1 MFMHRASA
9 LPRAPAA
16 PEIPVAPTHVL
27 DRLSLGKIVQIREQ
41 LLRAQ
46 AAGAR
51 VYRLESGDPSF
62 APPAHV
68 LAAMARAAE
77 QGHTH
82 YPPNAG
88 VPALRAAVRRKLAR
102 QNGVTLPNDDAVF
115 VTNGAMHALFVTF
128 AALLDAGDEVIVPDP
143 MWTEVVE
150 NIRLAGGVPVAVPLA
165 ARDGFAYS
173 AAEIERRVTPRTKA
187 IFVNTP
193 HNPTGAVLDREAL
206 GRIVR
211 LAVDRGLWV
220 VSDEA
225 YEDVI
230 YAPHTHHSAAALVQE
245 TAPGH
250 LERVVSIFS
259 MSKSHAMPGFRVGYL
274 VTTSPVLQ
282 DRLPKVMR
290 CSINGV
296 NSVAQW
302 AAAAAL
308 DGPQTHVAEMRAE
321 YEERRDTLLAALDGI
336 DGVRAFAPRGAFF
349 VWAELDPSLYARLGV
364 PDADGL
370 SRMLA
375 DRGVGSAPGDAF
387 GTHSADAIR
396 FAFSCDSAMVR
407 DGAAALRA
415 ILGGPAA
422 ETALGGGP
430 TRAARLA
437 SAATG

>member
-1 MFMHRASA
+1 MGA
-9 LPRAPAA
+9 
-16 PEIPVAPTHVL
+16 THVL
-27 DRLSLGKIVQIREQ
+27 DRLSLGKIVQIRER

-68 LAAMARAAE
+68 LAALGRAAE

-102 QNGVTLPNDDAVF
+102 QNGVALPDDEAVF

-150 NIRLAGGVPVAVPLA
+150 NIRLAGGVPVPVPLA

-173 AAEIERRVTPRTKA
+173 AAEIARRVTPRTKA
-187 IFVNTP
+187 VFVNTP
-193 HNPTGAVLDREAL
+193 HNPTGAVLDRAAL
-206 GRIVR
+206 ERIVR
-211 LAVDRGLWV
+211 LAADRGLWL

-230 YAPHTHHSAAALVQE
+230 YAPHAHHSVAAVAAAV
-245 TAPGH
+245 APA
-250 LERVVSIFS
+250 LAERVVSIFS

-274 VTTSPVLQ
+274 VTTSPLLQ
-282 DRLPKVMR
+282 GRLPKVMR

-321 YEERRDTLLAALDGI
+321 YEARRDLLLAALAGI

-349 VWAELDPSLYARLGV
+349 VWAELDSALYARLGV
-364 PDADGL
+364 ADADAL
-370 SRMLA
+370 SRLLA
-375 DRGVGSAPGDAF
+375 ERGIGSAPGDAF

-396 FAFSCDSAMVR
+396 FAFSCDTAMVR
-407 DGAAALRA
+407 DGAAALREI
-415 ILGGPAA
+415 ILGGAATAPPGAGHGLPA
-422 ETALGGGP
+422 
-430 TRAARLA
+430 A
-437 SAATG
+437 SAAPA

>member
-1 MFMHRASA
+1 M
-9 LPRAPAA
+9 AA
-16 PEIPVAPTHVL
+16 THVL

-41 LLRAQ
+41 LLRAH

-68 LAAMARAAE
+68 LAALSAAAE

-88 VPALRAAVRRKLAR
+88 VPALRAAIRRKLAR
-102 QNGVTLPNDDAVF
+102 RNGVVVPNDDAVF
-115 VTNGAMHALFVTF
+115 VTNGAMHALFVSF
-128 AALLDAGDEVIVPDP
+128 AAMLDAGDEVIVPDP

-150 NIRLAGGVPVAVPLA
+150 NIRLAGGVPVPVPLA

-173 AAEIERRVTPRTKA
+173 AAAIERRITPRTKA
-187 IFVNTP
+187 VFVNTP
-193 HNPTGAVLDREAL
+193 HNPTGAVLDRAAL
-206 GRIVR
+206 EDIVR
-211 LAVDRGLWV
+211 LAASRGLWL

-230 YAPHTHHSAAALVQE
+230 YAPHTHHSAAAVVADA
-245 TAPGH
+245 APAH
-250 LERVVSIFS
+250 ADRVVSIFS

-274 VTTSPVLQ
+274 VTTSPLLQ

-296 NSVAQW
+296 NSVSQW

-308 DGPQTHVAEMRAE
+308 DGPQTHVGAMRAE
-321 YEERRDTLLAALDGI
+321 YEVRRDLLLAALEGV
-336 DGVRAFAPRGAFF
+336 DGVRAFAPQGAFF
-349 VWAELDPSLYARLGV
+349 VWAELDPALYARLGV

-370 SRMLA
+370 SRLLA
-375 DRGVGSAPGDAF
+375 ERGVGSAPGDAF
-387 GTHSADAIR
+387 GVHSADAIR
-396 FAFSCDSAMVR
+396 FAYSCDTAMVR

-415 ILGGPAA
+415 IL
-422 ETALGGGP
+422 
-430 TRAARLA
+430 LA
-437 SAATG
+437 GAATAPAGAASRPARVAAPA

>member
-1 MFMHRASA
+1 M
-9 LPRAPAA
+9 AA
-16 PEIPVAPTHVL
+16 THVL

-68 LAAMARAAE
+68 LAALTTAAE

-88 VPALRAAVRRKLAR
+88 IPALRAAIRRKLAR
-102 QNGVTLPNDDAVF
+102 QNGVTLPNDDAIF
-115 VTNGAMHALFVTF
+115 VTNGAMHALFVSF
-128 AALLDAGDEVIVPDP
+128 AAMLDAGDEVIVPDP

-150 NIRLAGGVPVAVPLA
+150 NIRLAGGVPVPVPLA

-173 AAEIERRVTPRTKA
+173 AAEIERRITPRTTA

-206 GRIVR
+206 ERIVR
-211 LAVDRGLWV
+211 LAASRGLWL

-230 YAPHTHHSAAALVQE
+230 YAPHAHHSAAAVVAE
-245 TAPGH
+245 VAPAH
-250 LERVVSIFS
+250 ADRVVSIFS

-274 VTTSPVLQ
+274 VTTSPLLQ

-296 NSVAQW
+296 NSVSQW

-321 YEERRDTLLAALDGI
+321 YEVRRDLLLAALDGI
-336 DGVRAFAPRGAFF
+336 DGVRAFTPRGAFF
-349 VWAELDPSLYARLGV
+349 VWAELDPALYARLGV

-370 SRMLA
+370 SRLLA
-375 DRGVGSAPGDAF
+375 ERGVGSAPGDAF
-387 GTHSADAIR
+387 GVHSADAIR
-396 FAFSCDSAMVR
+396 FAYSCDTAMVR

-415 ILGGPAA
+415 VLLAGAATAPAA
-422 ETALGGGP
+422 GAS
-430 TRAARLA
+430 LA
-437 SAATG
+437 SRAPSAAIA

>member
-1 MFMHRASA
+1 M
-9 LPRAPAA
+9 AA
-16 PEIPVAPTHVL
+16 THVL

-68 LAAMARAAE
+68 LAALSAAAE

-88 VPALRAAVRRKLAR
+88 IPALRAAIRRKLAR
-102 QNGVTLPNDDAVF
+102 QNGVVVPDDDAVF
-115 VTNGAMHALFVTF
+115 VTNGAMHALFVSF
-128 AALLDAGDEVIVPDP
+128 AAMLDVGDEVIVPDP

-173 AAEIERRVTPRTKA
+173 AAAIERRITPRTKA
-187 IFVNTP
+187 VFVNTP
-193 HNPTGAVLDREAL
+193 HNPTGAVLDRAAL
-206 GRIVR
+206 EGIVR
-211 LAVDRGLWV
+211 LAASRGLWL

-230 YAPHTHHSAAALVQE
+230 YAPHTHHSAAAVVADA
-245 TAPGH
+245 APAH
-250 LERVVSIFS
+250 ADRVVSIFS

-274 VTTSPVLQ
+274 VTTSPLLQ

-296 NSVAQW
+296 NSVSQW

-308 DGPQTHVAEMRAE
+308 DGPQTHVGAMRAE
-321 YEERRDTLLAALDGI
+321 YEVRRDLLLAALEGV
-336 DGVRAFAPRGAFF
+336 DGVRAFAPQGAFF
-349 VWAELDPSLYARLGV
+349 VWAELDPALYARLGV

-370 SRMLA
+370 SRLLA
-375 DRGVGSAPGDAF
+375 ERGVGSAPGDAF
-387 GTHSADAIR
+387 GVHSADAIR
-396 FAFSCDSAMVR
+396 FAYSCDTAMVR

-415 ILGGPAA
+415 ILLAAGATAPA
-422 ETALGGGP
+422 G
-430 TRAARLA
+430 AASRPA
-437 SAATG
+437 RVAATA

>member
-1 MFMHRASA
+1 M
-9 LPRAPAA
+9 AA
-16 PEIPVAPTHVL
+16 THVL

-68 LAAMARAAE
+68 LAALSAAAE

-88 VPALRAAVRRKLAR
+88 IPALRAAIRRKLAR
-102 QNGVTLPNDDAVF
+102 QNGVVVPNDDAVF
-115 VTNGAMHALFVTF
+115 VTNGAMHALFVSF
-128 AALLDAGDEVIVPDP
+128 AAMLDAGDEVIVPDP

-150 NIRLAGGVPVAVPLA
+150 NIRLAGGVPVPVPLS

-173 AAEIERRVTPRTKA
+173 AAEIERRITPRTTA

-193 HNPTGAVLDREAL
+193 HNPTGAVLDRAGLEA
-206 GRIVR
+206 IVR
-211 LAVDRGLWV
+211 LAASRGLWL

-230 YAPHTHHSAAALVQE
+230 YAPHTHHSAAAVVADV
-245 TAPGH
+245 APAH
-250 LERVVSIFS
+250 ADKVVSIFS

-274 VTTSPVLQ
+274 VTTSPLLQ
-282 DRLPKVMR
+282 ERLPKVMR

-296 NSVAQW
+296 NSVSQW

-308 DGPQTHVAEMRAE
+308 DGPQTHVDAMRAE
-321 YEERRDTLLAALDGI
+321 YEVRRDLLLAALAGI
-336 DGVRAFAPRGAFF
+336 DGVRAFTPQGAFF
-349 VWAELDPSLYARLGV
+349 VWAELDPTLYARLGV
-364 PDADGL
+364 ADADGL
-370 SRMLA
+370 SRLLA
-375 DRGVGSAPGDAF
+375 ERGVGSAPGDAF

-396 FAFSCDSAMVR
+396 FAYSCDTAMVR
-407 DGAAALRA
+407 DGAAALRS
-415 ILGGPAA
+415 IL
-422 ETALGGGP
+422 
-430 TRAARLA
+430 LA
-437 SAATG
+437 GAATAPAGAVPRPAPVAATR

>member
-1 MFMHRASA
+1 M
-9 LPRAPAA
+9 AA
-16 PEIPVAPTHVL
+16 THVL

-68 LAAMARAAE
+68 LAALSAAAE

-88 VPALRAAVRRKLAR
+88 IPALRAAVRRKLAR
-102 QNGVTLPNDDAVF
+102 QNGVALPNDDAVF

-128 AALLDAGDEVIVPDP
+128 AALLDAGDEVVVPDP

-150 NIRLAGGVPVAVPLA
+150 NIRLAGGVPVPVPLS

-173 AAEIERRVTPRTKA
+173 AAEIERRITPRTKA

-193 HNPTGAVLDREAL
+193 HNPTGAVLDRAAL
-206 GRIVR
+206 GAIVR
-211 LAVDRGLWV
+211 LAASRGLWL

-230 YAPHTHHSAAALVQE
+230 YAPHTHHSAAAVVADV
-245 TAPGH
+245 APAHADRG
-250 LERVVSIFS
+250 VSIFS

-274 VTTSPVLQ
+274 VTTSPLLQ

-296 NSVAQW
+296 NSVSQW

-308 DGPQTHVAEMRAE
+308 DGPQAHVDAMRAE
-321 YEERRDTLLAALDGI
+321 YEVRRDLLLAALAGI
-336 DGVRAFAPRGAFF
+336 DGVRAFAPQGAFF
-349 VWAELDPSLYARLGV
+349 VWAELDPALYARLGV
-364 PDADGL
+364 ADADGL
-370 SRMLA
+370 SRLLA
-375 DRGVGSAPGDAF
+375 ERGVGSAPGDAF
-387 GTHSADAIR
+387 GVHSADAIR
-396 FAFSCDSAMVR
+396 FAYSCDTAMVR
-407 DGAAALRA
+407 DGAAALRE
-415 ILGGPAA
+415 ILLAGAATAPAA
-422 ETALGGGP
+422 GAAP
-430 TRAARLA
+430 RAARV
-437 SAATG
+437 AATA